1 MKDNND
7 IEKEPT
13 IEIPLLK
20 SDLIKKLYN
29 TEKPTEDNIEKL
41 EIVTESNTNTTN
53 KSEELL
59 LTTPLNIEKLKD
71 NQESKPNDTKKTND
85 IICNNVQKSDDISSF
100 NEKNNKELNKNTE
113 INIEKTKV
121 FNYKDFEKNMM
132 TAEKIEEKIEKETK
146 KEKKKIIK
154 HLIPVSLFV
163 LILLSIITVKN
174 YSYSFK
180 LDQYEEDTKNYDKNI
195 DATVKIY
202 EGNNLN
208 YESYSNNAANS
219 LVKCLNSKVD
229 VNNLPENIENVVNKI
244 NNYYNESNNHFAFA
258 YKDLYTGFSVTYNE
272 SQQVFTASTIKAPTD
287 LYIYEMASLG
297 KINLDEEMT
306 YTSNYYNPKSGKL
319 KFNEFNTKYTVRELL
334 RLSTVY
340 SDNAAHNMLEDK
352 FGRVN
357 MLNFWKEKGT
367 EYIFTQNTNWG
378 VLNAHDALI
387 YMEELYNFY
396 LTNEEYGGAI
406 MENFKNASPKFIKG
420 KNDYPVANKSGWGNT
435 SIHDVS
441 IIFAENPYI
450 VVALSTLGKTDI
462 YKAYFEKVNNL
473 AYELH
478 TEYWKY
484 KTESCSNI
492 KQY

>member
-1 MKDNND
+1 MKKSNK
-7 IEKEPT
+7 KETGFT
-13 IEIPLLK
+13 IEIPKLK
-20 SDLIKKLYN
+20 KEILDTLENNEKTKIFNYKLFEEQMKTTEEKISDERKEVKKKLY
-29 TEKPTEDNIEKL
+29 KRLVPI
-41 EIVTESNTNTTN
+41 
-53 KSEELL
+53 
-59 LTTPLNIEKLKD
+59 
-71 NQESKPNDTKKTND
+71 
-85 IICNNVQKSDDISSF
+85 
-100 NEKNNKELNKNTE
+100 
-113 INIEKTKV
+113 
-121 FNYKDFEKNMM
+121 
-132 TAEKIEEKIEKETK
+132 
-146 KEKKKIIK
+146 
-154 HLIPVSLFV
+154 SLFV
-163 LILLSIITVKN
+163 FVCLSFLAVSN
-174 YSYSFK
+174 FSYSYK
-180 LDQYEEDTKNYDKNI
+180 LDQYEEDTTTYDKNI
-195 DATVKIY
+195 DAAVKVY
-202 EGNNLN
+202 EGNGIEDNK
-208 YESYSNNAANS
+208 YKENAANN
-219 LVKCLNSKVD
+219 LVNCINSKID
-229 VNNLPENIENVVNKI
+229 TNNIPDNIQKVIDKI
-244 NNYYNESNNHFAFA
+244 NDYYNSSGTHFAFA

-297 KINLDEEMT
+297 KVDLDEEVT

-319 KFNEFNTKYTVRELL
+319 KYNPFNTKYSVRELL

-378 VLNAHDALI
+378 VLNAHDAVI

-420 KNDYPVANKSGWGNT
+420 KNDYQVANKSGWGNT

-441 IIFAENPYI
+441 ILFAENPYI
-450 VVALSTLGKTDI
+450 VVALSLLGKTEI
-462 YKAYFEKVNNL
+462 YEAYFTNANDL

-484 KTESCSNI
+484 KTESCNNI
-492 KQY
+492 KQYN

>member
-1 MKDNND
+1 MKDND
-7 IEKEPT
+7 IQKDST
-13 IEIPLLK
+13 IEMPLLK
-20 SDLIKKLYN
+20 SELIKKLYN
-29 TEKPTEDNIEKL
+29 KETPIEDNIEKL
-41 EIVTESNTNTTN
+41 EIPVDNASTIKETD
-53 KSEELL
+53 ELL
-59 LTTPLNIEKLKD
+59 LTTFISAKTIKENQKVNNIKELNAIEKTSHIPL
-71 NQESKPNDTKKTND
+71 S
-85 IICNNVQKSDDISSF
+85 
-100 NEKNNKELNKNTE
+100 NETNNKELNIIPEKS
-113 INIEKTKV
+113 IDIEKTKV
-121 FNYKDFEKNMM
+121 FNYKEFEKNKI
-132 TAEKIEEKIEKETK
+132 TIETIEEETK

-163 LILLSIITVKN
+163 LILISIITVKN

-180 LDQYEEDTKNYDKNI
+180 LEQYEEDTKTYDKNI

-202 EGNNLN
+202 EGNDLS

-219 LVKCLNSKVD
+219 LVECLKSKID
-229 VNNLPENIENVVNKI
+229 INNLPDNISNIVNKI
-244 NNYYNESNNHFAFA
+244 NDYYNKSSNHFAFA

-297 KINLDEEMT
+297 KIDLDEEMT

-367 EYIFTQNTNWG
+367 EYIFTQNSNWG

-462 YKAYFEKVNNL
+462 YRSYFENANNL

-484 KTESCSNI
+484 KIESCSNI
-492 KQY
+492 KQYN

>member
-7 IEKEPT
+7 IQKDSTVEM
-13 IEIPLLK
+13 PLLK
-20 SDLIKKLYN
+20 SDLMKKLYN
-29 TEKPTEDNIEKL
+29 NENSTEDNIEKL
-41 EIVTESNTNTTN
+41 DIVSEPNTNTSN
-53 KSEELL
+53 KSDDLL
-59 LTTPLNIEKLKD
+59 LTTSINIEKIEENK
-71 NQESKPNDTKKTND
+71 NTND
-85 IICNNVQKSDDISSF
+85 IKETNLKEETSH
-100 NEKNNKELNKNTE
+100 NELYDRKNDKELNDTQDKS
-113 INIEKTKV
+113 IDIEKTKV
-121 FNYKDFEKNMM
+121 FNYKEFEKNKI
-132 TAEKIEEKIEKETK
+132 TIETIEEETK

-163 LILLSIITVKN
+163 LILISIMTVKN
-174 YSYSFK
+174 FSYSFK
-180 LDQYEEDTKNYDKNI
+180 LEQYEEDTKTYEKNV
-195 DATVKIY
+195 DASVKIY
-202 EGNNLN
+202 EGKNLN

-219 LVKCLNSKVD
+219 LVECLKSKVD
-229 VNNLPENIENVVNKI
+229 INNLPKNVSNVVNKI
-244 NNYYNESNNHFAFA
+244 NDYYNESNNHFAFA

-319 KFNEFNTKYTVRELL
+319 KFNKFNTKYSVRELL

-367 EYIFTQNTNWG
+367 EYIFTQNSNWG

-450 VVALSTLGKTDI
+450 VVALSTLGKTNI
-462 YKAYFEKVNNL
+462 YKSYFENANNL

-484 KTESCSNI
+484 KTEYCNNI
-492 KQY
+492 KQYN

>member
-7 IEKEPT
+7 IQKDSTVEM
-13 IEIPLLK
+13 PLLK
-20 SDLIKKLYN
+20 SELMKKLYN
-29 TEKPTEDNIEKL
+29 NENSTEDNIEKL
-41 EIVTESNTNTTN
+41 DIVSQPNEDNSN
-53 KSEELL
+53 KSDALL
-59 LTTPLNIEKLKD
+59 LTTSINVKKIEENK
-71 NQESKPNDTKKTND
+71 NTND
-85 IICNNVQKSDDISSF
+85 IKETNSKEETSHIELYDGKKD
-100 NEKNNKELNKNTE
+100 KELDKS
-113 INIEKTKV
+113 IDIEKTKV
-121 FNYKDFEKNMM
+121 FNYKEFEKNKI
-132 TAEKIEEKIEKETK
+132 TIETIEEETK

-163 LILLSIITVKN
+163 LILISIITVKN
-174 YSYSFK
+174 FSYSFK

-208 YESYSNNAANS
+208 YQSYSNNAANS

>member
-1 MKDNND
+1 MNENNTQKDSTV
-7 IEKEPT
+7 EM
-13 IEIPLLK
+13 PLLK
-20 SDLIKKLYN
+20 SELIKKLYN
-29 TEKPTEDNIEKL
+29 NEKSTEDNIEKL
-41 EIVTESNTNTTN
+41 DIVLETNENASNEIDD
-53 KSEELL
+53 LL
-59 LTTPLNIEKLKD
+59 LTTSINAEKIEEIKNSKDIKETNLK
-71 NQESKPNDTKKTND
+71 EKTSH
-85 IICNNVQKSDDISSF
+85 I
-100 NEKNNKELNKNTE
+100 E
-113 INIEKTKV
+113 INDETKDKETDKNIDIEKTKI
-121 FNYKDFEKNMM
+121 FNYKEFEKNII
-132 TAEKIEEKIEKETK
+132 TVEKIEEKIEEETK
-146 KEKKKIIK
+146 KEKKKIFK
-154 HLIPVSLFV
+154 HLIPVSLIIF
-163 LILLSIITVKN
+163 ILLSIITVKN
-174 YSYSFK
+174 FSYSFK
-180 LDQYEEDTKNYDKNI
+180 LDQYEEEVKNYDKNI

-202 EGNNLN
+202 EGNDLN

-219 LVKCLNSKVD
+219 LVECLKSKVD
-229 VNNLPENIENVVNKI
+229 VNTLPENISNVINKI
-244 NNYYNESNNHFAFA
+244 NKYYNSSSNHFAFA

-287 LYIYEMASLG
+287 LYVYEMASIG
-297 KINLDEEMT
+297 KVNLDEEMT

-340 SDNAAHNMLEDK
+340 SDNAAHNMLVDK

-367 EYIFTQNTNWG
+367 EYIFTQKSNWG

-450 VVALSTLGKTDI
+450 VVALSTLGQTNI
-462 YKAYFEKVNNL
+462 YGTYFENANNL

-492 KQY
+492 KQYN

>member
-1 MKDNND
+1 MKDND
-7 IEKEPT
+7 IQKDST
-13 IEIPLLK
+13 IEMPLLK
-20 SDLIKKLYN
+20 SELIKKLYN
-29 TEKPTEDNIEKL
+29 KETTYEENIEKL
-41 EIVTESNTNTTN
+41 EIPIDNSSDIKETD
-53 KSEELL
+53 ELL
-59 LTTPLNIEKLKD
+59 LTTSISVNNIKENQKVNNIKEPNNIEKTSHIPLS
-71 NQESKPNDTKKTND
+71 NETN
-85 IICNNVQKSDDISSF
+85 
-100 NEKNNKELNKNTE
+100 EKELNIIPEKSTE
-113 INIEKTKV
+113 IEKTKV
-121 FNYKDFEKNMM
+121 FNYKEFEKNKI
-132 TAEKIEEKIEKETK
+132 TIETIEEETK

-163 LILLSIITVKN
+163 LILISIITVKTF
-174 YSYSFK
+174 SYSFK
-180 LDQYEEDTKNYDKNI
+180 LEQYEEDTKTYDKNI

-202 EGNNLN
+202 EGNDLN

-219 LVKCLNSKVD
+219 LVECLKSKVD
-229 VNNLPENIENVVNKI
+229 INNLPENISNVVNKI
-244 NNYYNESNNHFAFA
+244 NDYYNESNNHFAFA

-297 KINLDEEMT
+297 KIDLDEEMT

-367 EYIFTQNTNWG
+367 EKIFTQNTNWG
-378 VLNAHDALI
+378 VLNAHDAII

-450 VVALSTLGKTDI
+450 IVALSTLGKTDI
-462 YKAYFEKVNNL
+462 YRSYFENANNL

-492 KQY
+492 KQYN

>member
-1 MKDNND
+1 MKKSN
-7 IEKEPT
+7 IKKETGFT
-13 IEIPLLK
+13 IEIPKLK
-20 SDLIKKLYN
+20 SEILDEL
-29 TEKPTEDNIEKL
+29 DN
-41 EIVTESNTNTTN
+41 N
-53 KSEELL
+53 
-59 LTTPLNIEKLKD
+59 
-71 NQESKPNDTKKTND
+71 
-85 IICNNVQKSDDISSF
+85 
-100 NEKNNKELNKNTE
+100 
-113 INIEKTKV
+113 EKTKI
-121 FNYKDFEKNMM
+121 FNYKLFEEELKLSK
-132 TAEKIEEKIEKETK
+132 EKIKDEKQQVK
-146 KEKKKIIK
+146 KSLYKR
-154 HLIPVSLFV
+154 LIPISLFIFV
-163 LILLSIITVKN
+163 CVSFLVVRN
-174 YSYSFK
+174 YSYSYK
-180 LDQYEEDTKNYDKNI
+180 LDQYEIDTATYDKNI
-195 DATVKIY
+195 DASVKINEDNKIDDNKY
-202 EGNNLN
+202 NENAENNLVN
-208 YESYSNNAANS
+208 
-219 LVKCLNSKVD
+219 CINSKID
-229 VNNLPENIENVVNKI
+229 INNVPENIQNVINKI
-244 NNYYNESNNHFAFA
+244 NKYYNESSNHFAFA

-297 KINLDEEMT
+297 KVDLDEEVT

-319 KFNEFNTKYTVRELL
+319 KYNPFNTKYSVRELL

-378 VLNAHDALI
+378 VLNAHDAVI

-396 LTNEEYGGAI
+396 LANEEYGGAI

-450 VVALSTLGKTDI
+450 VVALSLLGKTEI
-462 YKAYFEKVNNL
+462 YESYFKNANDL

-484 KTESCSNI
+484 KTESCNNI
-492 KQY
+492 KQYN

>member
-1 MKDNND
+1 MNENNTQKDSTV
-7 IEKEPT
+7 EM
-13 IEIPLLK
+13 PLLK
-20 SDLIKKLYN
+20 SELIKKLYN
-29 TEKPTEDNIEKL
+29 NEKIAEDNIEKL
-41 EIVTESNTNTTN
+41 EIVAENNNVYNNTDD
-53 KSEELL
+53 LL
-59 LTTPLNIEKLKD
+59 LTTALSIEKINKNLKPT
-71 NQESKPNDTKKTND
+71 NLKETNAMEKSPQISLLNEKITKEIND
-85 IICNNVQKSDDISSF
+85 IPEKSID
-100 NEKNNKELNKNTE
+100 
-113 INIEKTKV
+113 IEKTKI
-121 FNYKDFEKNMM
+121 FNYKEFEKNII
-132 TAEKIEEKIEKETK
+132 TVEKIEEKIEEETK
-146 KEKKKIIK
+146 KEKKKIFK
-154 HLIPVSLFV
+154 HLIPVSLIIF
-163 LILLSIITVKN
+163 ILLSIITVKN
-174 YSYSFK
+174 FSYSFK
-180 LDQYEEDTKNYDKNI
+180 LDQYEEEVKNYDKNI

-202 EGNNLN
+202 EGNDLN

-219 LVKCLNSKVD
+219 LVECLKSKVD
-229 VNNLPENIENVVNKI
+229 VNTLPENISNVINKI
-244 NNYYNESNNHFAFA
+244 NKYYNSSSNHFAFA

-287 LYIYEMASLG
+287 LYVYEMASIG
-297 KINLDEEMT
+297 KVNLDEEMT

-340 SDNAAHNMLEDK
+340 SDNAAHNMLVDK

-367 EYIFTQNTNWG
+367 EYIFTQKSNWG

-450 VVALSTLGKTDI
+450 VVALSTLGQTNI
-462 YKAYFEKVNNL
+462 YGTYFENANNL

-492 KQY
+492 KQYN

>member
-1 MKDNND
+1 MVQSMKDNNMQ
-7 IEKEPT
+7 KEET

-29 TEKPTEDNIEKL
+29 NEIEPEIEKL
-41 EIVTESNTNTTN
+41 EIPTENNRDTYNSQ
-53 KSEELL
+53 EELL
-59 LTTPLNIEKLKD
+59 LTTKLNINNKKTEEPKTNSLEPTTNNINISK
-71 NQESKPNDTKKTND
+71 NISKQESTNQTNSKKLQNNIDT
-85 IICNNVQKSDDISSF
+85 
-100 NEKNNKELNKNTE
+100 
-113 INIEKTKV
+113 NIEKTKI
-121 FNYKDFEKNMM
+121 FNYKEFEKN
-132 TAEKIEEKIEKETK
+132 KISIVEEKVEEETK
-146 KEKKKIIK
+146 KQKKKLIK
-154 HLIPVSLFV
+154 HLIPISLFV
-163 LILLSIITVKN
+163 VILLSIITIKN

-180 LDQYEEDTKNYDKNI
+180 LDQYEEDTKTYDKNI

-202 EGNNLN
+202 EGNDLN
-208 YESYSNNAANS
+208 YESYSNNAANT
-219 LVKCLNSKVD
+219 LVKCLTSKVD
-229 VNNLPENIENVVNKI
+229 TNNLPENIETIVNKI
-244 NNYYNESNNHFAFA
+244 NEYYNSSNNHFAFA

-297 KINLDEEMT
+297 KIDLDEEIT

-352 FGRVN
+352 FGRTN

-367 EYIFTQNTNWG
+367 EKIFTQNTNWG
-378 VLNAHDALI
+378 VLNAHDAII

-450 VVALSTLGKTDI
+450 VVALSTLGKTEI
-462 YKAYFEKVNNL
+462 YRSYFEKVNDL

-492 KQY
+492 KQYN